1 MPPKKTPTTKQ
12 TYAKKDPID
21 HILTRS
27 DMYVGSKRLKSVEE
41 YIASLDKKNGS
52 YRIYKKYITS
62 SAAILRIFVEVL
74 SNSLDNVERSKK
86 TKTPCTTIKV
96 FIDKD
101 TGETSVWNDGLI
113 IPVEIQNEE
122 NIYNHTL
129 IFGHL
134 MSGSNYNDEEERLV
148 SGRNG
153 LGSKLTSV
161 FSKKFTVKGLDPN
174 NKKVLEQTWTNNMRD
189 TKGPIVTDTKLTN
202 GFTKVTYFPDFK
214 QFDIEE
220 YSDDIINLYIKYII
234 DAAMLARGV
243 NVYFNDELISIDN
256 LHSYSQLYDTVTDE
270 SLLIKYKNS
279 EVLITPCNVNEFQA
293 ISFVNGVYT
302 RLGGQHV
309 DAWSEVLFRPLV
321 EKFNK
326 KDKPS
331 INIKDIKQF
340 FRIFVVSTVANPE
353 FDSQEKNKLE
363 TPKIVAEVKQSDI
376 NKILK
381 WSVIEEINDI
391 IRMKEMVV
399 LKKSEKKKK
408 GYTKVDG
415 LDPANN
421 AGGKLGHEC
430 SLILCEGDSAKT
442 YAVAGIQ
449 KGIYGKSTQDWYGIL
464 TLRGKCLNVRNSLP
478 ATIAKN
484 KVITNLIQSLGV
496 RHDLDYTDDKNY
508 KTLSYGKVILLTDAD
523 CFTDDTAL
531 LVKKN
536 DNVSII
542 DIDSL
547 YNENMLNT
555 QLVKDTQVWSDKG
568 WVNIMAI
575 RRKTTTKNILTIN
588 THCGIVR
595 CTEDH
600 KLLLENGDEIRA
612 IDIKI
617 GDKLLRNR
625 RIDKIPIVDDTM
637 THPEIHDI
645 MKNLQCYNTSR
656 YTSKKTMINGINEE
670 LKYCTEYNI
679 DKKDYF
685 NISVEESWV
694 WGFFFADGT
703 CGIYTF
709 EKDRKKYTDKS
720 RKRWKKWV
728 EYYTKKINDLT
739 IQLNEAQS
747 NNEKYGRINSKLKES
762 KIRLQNALK
771 NTSRESKEYKN
782 ILERTNYCFNITN
795 CNYEKLIKAYNIV
808 KKYYPEYNW
817 TIVET
822 TVLDDNHQRTFRLIL
837 NGGKK
842 VKDFIECMRSRFYTD
857 KKLKK
862 VPDEI
867 LNNSLEIQQSFYEG
881 YYDGDE
887 FRSLKENKNSEG
899 FDILGQVG
907 AQGLCYIVNQLGYCF
922 NIKEKIENSNIFTIH
937 VSKRYKRFYPG
948 TVRQIYNTEYTDRF
962 VFDIETE
969 TGKINAGVGEM
980 VQRQC
985 DGLHIS
991 GLIMNFF
998 HSLFPSLLERK
1009 DPFIISLCTPIVKV
1023 FNKGE
1028 DILFYDENRFKKF
1041 AKEQLEK
1048 NKPFKCKYY
1057 KGLGSTA
1064 PKDVPKTFGMKLIEF
1079 VNDDDSTTNM
1089 NKIFHKKHADTRKNW
1104 LENYDDNP
1112 EYSID
1117 DDGEIVDMD
1126 ISSFLNNEV
1135 IKFSHDDCK
1144 RSIPNL
1150 FDGLKESQRKVLY
1163 TAKKINL
1170 TYNKKDLKVAQ
1181 FGAEVAKRT
1190 NYHHGENNL
1199 FDTIVKMAQDFVGS
1213 NNIPLFYR
1221 DGAFGSRISGGKDA
1235 ASPRYIFTKMEILT
1249 PLIFREEDDVL
1260 LEYLIDDGDLVEP
1273 KFYIPILPMILVNG
1287 ALGIGT
1293 GWSCLASQTPV
1304 LLWNGNVK
1312 TANNIKIGDIL
1323 IGDNGTP
1330 RNVLNTCSG
1339 EDDLYEIKQSKG
1351 DSYIV
1356 NSNHILSFV
1365 VTGHKSIYPYF
1376 SRKCW
1381 AVNWWDNDLLK
1392 IRTKTIAFSDE
1403 IIENDKSYICE
1414 ECNKKLSHRS
1424 SLYHHIKKFHPLLSM
1439 PPPRIPNHYS
1449 KLTCEEA
1456 KNKLV
1461 EFLKIIPDNNKIDIK
1476 ISDYMKLSKSTKKYL
1491 LGFTGDC
1498 VQWEKKEVPI
1508 DPYIL
1513 GMWLGDGSKDG
1524 YGFSADPE
1532 KDKELITYWEEWSK
1546 DKKIIIKNRRK
1557 FDYGIIRNNVYNE
1570 IKNPFTQSLRD
1581 LNLINNKHIPKEY
1594 LINNKQTRMS
1604 LLAGLIDTD
1613 GSGGTDN
1620 ELIFTQSLKE
1630 HTNLINDTI
1639 YLAKSLGFST
1649 TSYDYD
1655 SKYILKSGEIRTTR
1669 MRRLRINGDFS
1680 ELPMLI
1686 SRKFRNRPTRNTT
1699 YSNIKSVIHIG
1710 KGSYNGFSV
1719 DENRRFLLG
1728 DFTVTHNC
1736 SIPCYNPLDII
1747 ECIKT
1752 WLDND
1757 GEVLIKDPDDGSIV
1771 SMLPEIKPFYRN
1783 FKGKIEEYDNKY
1795 ITYGIINKDKDK
1807 VTVSE
1812 LPINMWTDKFK
1823 ETCED
1828 WLVDKKIKSCK
1839 FYSTPEKI
1847 NFIITESDDGLNC
1860 NINNMGLYSYLHTTN
1875 MVLFNEKEQ
1884 IKKYTVDQIINDFCI
1899 VRYKFYTK
1907 RKNHIINTLEK
1918 DLKYLGNKER
1928 FIQEIIDKK
1937 LNIMNIDE
1945 EIIIKE
1951 LETRKYDKINKM
1963 DENEEDKTENKNG
1976 YNYLLNLPVKTLT
1989 SNNIKKIKNDILSL
2003 KNKLENINKISESK
2017 MWLND
2022 LKEFEDAYKIW
2033 YKNMEKI
2040 FEQDFKI
2047 KKTKK

>member
-27 DMYVGSKRLKSVEE
+27 DMYVGSKRLKSTEE
-41 YIASLDKKNGS
+41 YIASWDKKNGS

-309 DAWSEVLFRPLV
+309 DAWSEVLFRPVV

-523 CFTDDTAL
+523 C
-531 LVKKN
+531 
-536 DNVSII
+536 
-542 DIDSL
+542 
-547 YNENMLNT
+547 
-555 QLVKDTQVWSDKG
+555 
-568 WVNIMAI
+568 
-575 RRKTTTKNILTIN
+575 
-588 THCGIVR
+588 
-595 CTEDH
+595 
-600 KLLLENGDEIRA
+600 
-612 IDIKI
+612 
-617 GDKLLRNR
+617 
-625 RIDKIPIVDDTM
+625 
-637 THPEIHDI
+637 
-645 MKNLQCYNTSR
+645 
-656 YTSKKTMINGINEE
+656 
-670 LKYCTEYNI
+670 
-679 DKKDYF
+679 
-685 NISVEESWV
+685 
-694 WGFFFADGT
+694 
-703 CGIYTF
+703 
-709 EKDRKKYTDKS
+709 
-720 RKRWKKWV
+720 
-728 EYYTKKINDLT
+728 
-739 IQLNEAQS
+739 
-747 NNEKYGRINSKLKES
+747 
-762 KIRLQNALK
+762 
-771 NTSRESKEYKN
+771 
-782 ILERTNYCFNITN
+782 
-795 CNYEKLIKAYNIV
+795 
-808 KKYYPEYNW
+808 
-817 TIVET
+817 
-822 TVLDDNHQRTFRLIL
+822 
-837 NGGKK
+837 
-842 VKDFIECMRSRFYTD
+842 
-857 KKLKK
+857 
-862 VPDEI
+862 
-867 LNNSLEIQQSFYEG
+867 
-881 YYDGDE
+881 
-887 FRSLKENKNSEG
+887 
-899 FDILGQVG
+899 
-907 AQGLCYIVNQLGYCF
+907 
-922 NIKEKIENSNIFTIH
+922 
-937 VSKRYKRFYPG
+937 
-948 TVRQIYNTEYTDRF
+948 
-962 VFDIETE
+962 
-969 TGKINAGVGEM
+969 
-980 VQRQC
+980 

-1089 NKIFHKKHADTRKNW
+1089 NKIFHKKHSDTRKNW

-1249 PLIFREEDDVL
+1249 PLIFREEDDIL
-1260 LEYLIDDGDLVEP
+1260 LEYVIDDGDLVEP

-1293 GWSCLASQTPV
+1293 GWS
-1304 LLWNGNVK
+1304 
-1312 TANNIKIGDIL
+1312 
-1323 IGDNGTP
+1323 
-1330 RNVLNTCSG
+1330 
-1339 EDDLYEIKQSKG
+1339 
-1351 DSYIV
+1351 
-1356 NSNHILSFV
+1356 
-1365 VTGHKSIYPYF
+1365 
-1376 SRKCW
+1376 
-1381 AVNWWDNDLLK
+1381 
-1392 IRTKTIAFSDE
+1392 
-1403 IIENDKSYICE
+1403 
-1414 ECNKKLSHRS
+1414 
-1424 SLYHHIKKFHPLLSM
+1424 
-1439 PPPRIPNHYS
+1439 
-1449 KLTCEEA
+1449 
-1456 KNKLV
+1456 
-1461 EFLKIIPDNNKIDIK
+1461 
-1476 ISDYMKLSKSTKKYL
+1476 
-1491 LGFTGDC
+1491 
-1498 VQWEKKEVPI
+1498 
-1508 DPYIL
+1508 
-1513 GMWLGDGSKDG
+1513 
-1524 YGFSADPE
+1524 
-1532 KDKELITYWEEWSK
+1532 
-1546 DKKIIIKNRRK
+1546 
-1557 FDYGIIRNNVYNE
+1557 
-1570 IKNPFTQSLRD
+1570 
-1581 LNLINNKHIPKEY
+1581 
-1594 LINNKQTRMS
+1594 
-1604 LLAGLIDTD
+1604 
-1613 GSGGTDN
+1613 
-1620 ELIFTQSLKE
+1620 
-1630 HTNLINDTI
+1630 
-1639 YLAKSLGFST
+1639 
-1649 TSYDYD
+1649 
-1655 SKYILKSGEIRTTR
+1655 
-1669 MRRLRINGDFS
+1669 
-1680 ELPMLI
+1680 
-1686 SRKFRNRPTRNTT
+1686 
-1699 YSNIKSVIHIG
+1699 
-1710 KGSYNGFSV
+1710 
-1719 DENRRFLLG
+1719 
-1728 DFTVTHNC
+1728 C

-1783 FKGKIEEYDNKY
+1783 FKGKIEEHDNKY
-1795 ITYGIINKDKDK
+1795 ITYGIVNKDKDK

-1951 LETRKYDKINKM
+1951 LETRKYDKINKI

-1989 SNNIKKIKNDILSL
+1989 SNNVKKIKNDILSL